1 MPTISRHP
9 QAGQVLAQPM
19 PSTLARAV
27 QAAMLTMGVSAMLG
41 LAVPAH
47 AQTAADQAT
56 AAAGAAQSLQVP
68 AGPLPA
74 ALVAFASQTGVS
86 VSGTP
91 ELVSAVQS
99 PGVNGA
105 LPIAQALQQLLAG
118 TGLEAVPAGARSY
131 VLRKRVAATQA
142 PVAGEMLLAPVI
154 VQAQADRVAASEH
167 TGSYTTA
174 ESNTATRMGLS
185 LRETPQSVTVITR
198 QQMDDQGLSNLPE
211 ILDKVTGFTV
221 GRNDSE
227 RATFYSRG
235 FTVENFQFDGMP
247 NTMDSANQ
255 YTTSLA
261 DSAIYDR
268 VEVVK
273 GATGLLTGAGNPGAV
288 VNLVRKRPTKAFQA
302 SVEGGVGSWRKQR
315 GVADVAGPLNADG
328 SVRARMVAA
337 AQNADSHVDY
347 YSRDTRNLYGIVEA
361 DLAPRTTA
369 ALGIDYMQTRANG
382 ASYGH
387 LPLFFSDGGQTHFPT
402 SLNPA
407 TRWSYW
413 NNDSTN
419 LFADLKHVFDNGWKL
434 ELAGSHLRQSRD
446 VQVGVAA
453 YGQLDPVTGQGIN
466 RLSVKIPTTSTTDS
480 LNAVLSGPFELLGR
494 SHELTL
500 GAGWSRGRRGAP
512 GYTSSYDP
520 VDNYFEWQGYAPEPQ
535 FDRISD
541 RNARLTEK
549 GAFGAVRLRPTDALS
564 VILGARVSWYRLI
577 DGDTDL
583 QSGVY
588 TLNDRLQVSH
598 KVIPYA
604 GVVYDFSKQ
613 WSVYASYT
621 DIFNPQTYYKDAG
634 GTALPPL
641 TGKSKEIGIKAALLD
656 GKLNTSVALFHTQQT
671 NAAQYVD
678 SNPATGEEI
687 YIAAKGVKSRGVEME
702 VSGQIT
708 PAWNLYAG
716 YTYRESTLGYQ
727 PDVIL
732 SAVNTNQPKHLVKL
746 STSYRLPG
754 QWKPVTVGGSLSW
767 QSETYYQQAGDQQ
780 WRATQPAYTLLGL
793 MARWEVDSQLSLA
806 LNLSNV
812 LNKTYM
818 PGMGSYGTGVYG
830 DPRSVYLSARY
841 QF

>member
-1 MPTISRHP
+1 MPTLSYRPHAAP
-9 QAGQVLAQPM
+9 TGVQPM
-19 PSTLARAV
+19 PSMLARSV
-27 QAAMLTMGVSAMLG
+27 QAAILTMGVGALLG
-41 LAVPAH
+41 LALPVH
-47 AQTAADQAT
+47 AQTAEQAP
-56 AAAGAAQSLQVP
+56 AQAGAAQTLQVP

-91 ELVSAVQS
+91 ELVSAAQS
-99 PGVNGA
+99 PGVHGA
-105 LPIAQALQQLLAG
+105 LPVAQALQLLLAG
-118 TGLEAVPAGARSY
+118 TGLEAVPAGDRSY
-131 VLRKRVAATQA
+131 VLRKRVAASPA
-142 PVAGEMLLAPVI
+142 PMAGEMQLAPVV

-167 TGSYTTA
+167 TGSYTVA
-174 ESNTATRMGLS
+174 ASSTATRMGLS

-211 ILDKVTGFTV
+211 ILDKVTGITV

-235 FTVENFQFDGMP
+235 FAVENFQFDGMP
-247 NTMDSANQ
+247 NTMNSANQ

-288 VNLVRKRPTKAFQA
+288 VNLVRKRPTKEFQA
-302 SVEGGVGSWRKQR
+302 SLEGGVGSWSKQR
-315 GVADVAGPLNADG
+315 GVADVSGPLNADG

-347 YSRDTRNLYGIVEA
+347 YSRDTRNFYGIVEA

-369 ALGIDYMQTRANG
+369 ALGIDYMQTRADG
-382 ASYGH
+382 ATYGH
-387 LPLFFSDGGQTHFPT
+387 LPLFFSDGTQTHFPT

-407 TRWSYW
+407 ARWSYW
-413 NNDSTN
+413 NNDSSN

-446 VQVGVAA
+446 VKVGVAA
-453 YGQLDPVTGQGIN
+453 YGSLDKETGLGLN
-466 RLSVKIPTTSTTDS
+466 MLSAKIPTTSTTDS

-500 GAGWSRGRRGAP
+500 GAGWSRERRGAP
-512 GYTSSYDP
+512 GYSTGYDP
-520 VDNYFEWQGYAPEPQ
+520 VGNYYAWQGNAPEPQ
-535 FDRISD
+535 MDLESD
-541 RNARLTEK
+541 RDTRVTEK
-549 GAFGAVRLRPTDALS
+549 GAFGALRLRPTDVLS
-564 VILGARVSWYRLI
+564 VILGARVSWYRLV
-577 DGDTDL
+577 DGETDL
-583 QSGVY
+583 ASSVY
-588 TLNDRLQVSH
+588 TLNDKLKVNH

-604 GVVYDFSKQ
+604 GLVYDFNKQ

-634 GTALPPL
+634 GAPLPPL
-641 TGKSKEIGIKAALLD
+641 TGKSKEIGIKGALLD
-656 GKLNTSVALFHTQQT
+656 GKLNTSIALFQSQQD
-671 NAAQYVD
+671 NSAQYVD

-687 YIAAKGVKSRGVEME
+687 YIAAKGVKSKGVEME
-702 VSGQIT
+702 VSGQVT
-708 PAWNLYAG
+708 PAWNVYAG

-754 QWKPVTVGGSLSW
+754 QWNPVTVGGSLSW
-767 QSETYYQQAGDQQ
+767 QSETYYQQAGDTQ

-793 MARWEVDSQLSLA
+793 MARWDVDSHLSVA

-830 DPRSVYLSARY
+830 DPRSYYLSARY
-841 QF
+841 KF

>member
-1 MPTISRHP
+1 MPTVSYCPHP
-9 QAGQVLAQPM
+9 APTAAQPM
-19 PSTLARAV
+19 PSALARAV
-27 QAAMLTMGVSAMLG
+27 QAAVLTMGVGAMLG
-41 LAVPAH
+41 LALPAH
-47 AQTAADQAT
+47 AQTAEQAP
-56 AAAGAAQSLQVP
+56 AQAGAAQTLQVP

-86 VSGTP
+86 VSGAP
-91 ELVSAVQS
+91 ELVGTAQS
-99 PGVNGA
+99 PGVRGA
-105 LPIAQALQQLLAG
+105 LPVAQALQLLLAG
-118 TGLEAVPAGARSY
+118 TGLEAVPAGDRSY
-131 VLRKRVAATQA
+131 VLRQRAAANPA
-142 PVAGEMLLAPVI
+142 PVAGEMQLAPVV

-167 TGSYTTA
+167 TGSYTVA
-174 ESNTATRMGLS
+174 ASSSATRMGLS

-211 ILDKVTGFTV
+211 ILDKVTGITV

-227 RATFYSRG
+227 RATFYARG
-235 FTVENFQFDGMP
+235 FEVENFQFDGMP
-247 NTMDSANQ
+247 NTMNSANQ

-302 SVEGGVGSWRKQR
+302 SLEGGVGSWSKQR
-315 GVADVAGPLNADG
+315 GVADVSGPLNADG
-328 SVRARMVAA
+328 SVRARVVAA

-347 YSRDTRNLYGIVEA
+347 YSRDTRNFYGIVEA

-369 ALGIDYMQTRANG
+369 ALGIDYMQTRADG
-382 ASYGH
+382 ATYGH
-387 LPLFFSDGGQTHFPT
+387 LPLFFSDGTQTHFPT

-407 TRWSYW
+407 ARWSYW

-446 VQVGVAA
+446 VKVGVAA
-453 YGQLDPVTGQGIN
+453 YGSLDRTTGLGLN
-466 RLSVKIPTTSTTDS
+466 MLSAKIPTTSTTDS

-500 GAGWSRGRRGAP
+500 GAGWSRDRRGAP
-512 GYTSSYDP
+512 GYTTSYDP
-520 VDNYFEWQGYAPEPQ
+520 VGNYFDWHGNAPEPQ
-535 FDRISD
+535 LDLVSD
-541 RNARLTEK
+541 RDTRVTEK

-564 VILGARVSWYRLI
+564 VILGARLSWYRLV
-577 DGDTDL
+577 DGETDL
-583 QSGVY
+583 ATNAY
-588 TLNDRLQVSH
+588 TLNDKLKVNH
-598 KVIPYA
+598 KLIPYA
-604 GVVYDFSKQ
+604 GLVYDFNKQ

-621 DIFNPQTYYKDAG
+621 DIFNPQTYYRDAG
-634 GTALPPL
+634 GMALPPL
-641 TGKSKEIGIKAALLD
+641 TGKSKEIGVKGALLD
-656 GKLNTSVALFHTQQT
+656 GKLNTSIALFQTQQDK
-671 NAAQYVD
+671 AAQFVD

-687 YIAAKGVKSRGVEME
+687 YIAAKGVKSKGVEME
-702 VSGQIT
+702 VSGQVT
-708 PAWNLYAG
+708 PAWNVYAG

-732 SAVNTNQPKHLVKL
+732 SAVNTNQPKHLLKL

-754 QWKPVTVGGSLSW
+754 LWNPVTVGGSLSW
-767 QSETYYQQAGDQQ
+767 QSETYYQQAGDNH
-780 WRATQPAYTLLGL
+780 WRATQPAYTVLGL
-793 MARWEVDSQLSLA
+793 MARWEVDTHLSVA
-806 LNLSNV
+806 LNVSNV

-830 DPRSVYLSARY
+830 DPRSYYLSARY
-841 QF
+841 KF